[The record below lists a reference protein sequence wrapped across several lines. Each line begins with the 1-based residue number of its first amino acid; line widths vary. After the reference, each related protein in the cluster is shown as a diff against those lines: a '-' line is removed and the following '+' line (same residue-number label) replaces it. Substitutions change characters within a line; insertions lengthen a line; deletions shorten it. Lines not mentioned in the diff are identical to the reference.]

1 MGLPGGRTLRPLCAA
16 QAPWLRFLAV
26 RGLRGYH
33 WEWSAL
39 WLALTEGGNMPLR
52 TYTATGGQT
61 TGTLAN
67 HPKPHPHEVG
77 ALAGAVRHPIEAVIL
92 IGGIAVALTAGRAID
107 AIKRRHYR
115 WR

>member
-1 MGLPGGRTLRPLCAA
+1 
-16 QAPWLRFLAV
+16 
-26 RGLRGYH
+26 
-33 WEWSAL
+33 
-39 WLALTEGGNMPLR
+39 MPLR

-77 ALAGAVRHPIEAVIL
+77 ALAGAVRHPIEAVVL

-107 AIKRRHYR
+107 AIKRRRYR